1 MQPALSGNCFS
12 LHKREVYS
20 GPASLLPLRSSMLI
34 KCTQLSIEVA
44 LAGILAQIYGGR
56 PLNHMNADG
65 WVPEFE
71 KEHNS
76 MLSINK
82 LKWTNNRS
90 IWFSLLCKLQK
101 TQP

>member
-1 MQPALSGNCFS
+1 
-12 LHKREVYS
+12 
-20 GPASLLPLRSSMLI
+20 MLI
-34 KCTQLSIEVA
+34 KCTQLSIEVT
-44 LAGILAQIYGGR
+44 LAGILAQIYGGH
-56 PLNHMNADG
+56 PLNHINADG

>member
-1 MQPALSGNCFS
+1 
-12 LHKREVYS
+12 
-20 GPASLLPLRSSMLI
+20 MLV
-34 KCTQLSIEVA
+34 KCTQLSIEVT

-56 PLNHMNADG
+56 PLNHINADG
-65 WVPEFE
+65 WVSEFE
-71 KEHNS
+71 KENNS

-90 IWFSLLCKLQK
+90 IWFSLLYKLQK